1 MTGSKETR
9 RACNARRVR
18 AKRRESVIRYAEG
31 GRVLRPISLFAAV
44 ESIRG
49 ECGGRIGRE
58 WARERRMNERA
69 PEQRAVFLCNV
80 SVCTFVCA
88 SGCCVSGPPPS
99 ERGRVNEYVS
109 RAGTFSGTVCVV
121 CVVYTDWH
129 RARVSARAV
138 SGCSLWTKYHHTTA
152 LSTGPRSNSA
162 ARMAGISDRL
172 SPEAPSSPRTY

>member
-1 MTGSKETR
+1 MVLLLWPLVTGSKETR

-69 PEQRAVFLCNV
+69 PEQCVFLCNV

-99 ERGRVNEYVS
+99 ERGRVNEYVN
-109 RAGTFSGTVCVV
+109 SGNLLGNCVCRV
-121 CVVYTDWH
+121 CSVH
-129 RARVSARAV
+129 RLASCARVSE
-138 SGCSLWTKYHHTTA
+138 SGVGMFA
-152 LSTGPRSNSA
+152 
-162 ARMAGISDRL
+162 MD
-172 SPEAPSSPRTY
+172 